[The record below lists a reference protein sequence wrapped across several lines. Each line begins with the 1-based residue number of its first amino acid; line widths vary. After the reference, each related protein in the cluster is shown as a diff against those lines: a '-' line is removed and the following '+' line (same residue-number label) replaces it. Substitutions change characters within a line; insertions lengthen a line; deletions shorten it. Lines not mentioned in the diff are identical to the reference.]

1 MSAVAITS
9 AGTPDVASVAEVGT
23 GARPPRGALGQS
35 AMAGPA
41 WVGWAFI
48 APFALCYLA
57 LLAVPV
63 LEGFWLS
70 FHAVDLLTGKG
81 QFVGLANFVDLM
93 RDEVF
98 LRSALNTIAFAA
110 ICTPAFVG
118 LGLALALVLNRPGR
132 TGAWLR
138 GTFFASNV
146 LSVTVVTLIWRLVL
160 MPDRGL
166 LSQGL
171 SAFGLPDLAPLS
183 DERLALPF
191 IALVTLWWGIG
202 LPMMLIL
209 AALQQI
215 PPDLYE
221 AAALDNASRWR
232 SFRFITLPAL
242 RRTLIMVA
250 IIQVIGQL
258 QVFGQAQLLTNGG
271 PNNSTRTLV
280 MFIYEALFDQW
291 ALGYSAAA
299 AQLLFVLMVL
309 GVSVQRWA
317 ERREGAAT

>member
-1 MSAVAITS
+1 MSS
-9 AGTPDVASVAEVGT
+9 ATFT
-23 GARPPRGALGQS
+23 RPAFAQPG
-35 AMAGPA
+35 

-48 APFALCYLA
+48 APFLICYVG
-57 LLAVPV
+57 LLAAPV

-70 FHAVDLLTGKG
+70 LHAVDLLTGRG
-81 QFVGLANFVDLM
+81 RFVGLANFIDLA
-93 RDEVF
+93 RDEIF
-98 LRSALNTIAFAA
+98 LRCAANTVLFAA
-110 ICTPAFVG
+110 ICTPLFVG
-118 LGLALALVLNRPGR
+118 LGLALALVLNRPGKL
-132 TGAWLR
+132 GAWLR

-160 MPDRGL
+160 LPDRGL

-171 SAFGLPDLAPLS
+171 QALGLSDLAPLS

-202 LPMMLIL
+202 LPMTLML
-209 AALQQI
+209 AALQQV

-242 RRTLIMVA
+242 RRTLVLVA
-250 IIQVIGQL
+250 IIQLLGQL

-271 PNNSTRTLV
+271 PNNSTRTMV

-299 AQLLFVLMVL
+299 AQLLFVLLVL
-309 GVSVQRWA
+309 GVGVQRWA
-317 ERREGAAT
+317 EKREGGAV

>member
-1 MSAVAITS
+1 MSAATFN
-9 AGTPDVASVAEVGT
+9 
-23 GARPPRGALGQS
+23 RS

-41 WVGWAFI
+41 WVGWAFV
-48 APFALCYLA
+48 APFLLCYMG
-57 LLAVPV
+57 LLVAPV

-70 FHAVDLLTGKG
+70 FHAVDLLTGRG
-81 QFVGLANFVDLM
+81 QFVGIANFIDLV
-93 RDEVF
+93 RDEIF
-98 LRSALNTIAFAA
+98 LRSAANTVLFAL

-118 LGLALALVLNRPGR
+118 LGLALALVLNRPGKL
-132 TGAWLR
+132 GAWLR

-160 MPDRGL
+160 LPDRGL

-171 SAFGLPDLAPLS
+171 QSLGLPDLAPLS

-191 IALVTLWWGIG
+191 IALVTIWWGIG
-202 LPMMLIL
+202 LPMTLIL
-209 AALQQI
+209 AALQQV
-215 PPDLYE
+215 PRDLYE
-221 AAALDNASRWR
+221 AAALDNTSRWR

-242 RRTLIMVA
+242 RRTLILVA
-250 IIQVIGQL
+250 IVQLLGQL

-271 PNNSTRTLV
+271 PNNSTRTMV

-299 AQLLFVLMVL
+299 AQLLFVLLVL

-317 ERREGAAT
+317 EKREDGQ

>member
-1 MSAVAITS
+1 MSAAALS
-9 AGTPDVASVAEVGT
+9 ADDAVTEAADVAT
-23 GARPPRGALGQS
+23 GAEPPRGALGRS
-35 AMAGPA
+35 AMAGSA
-41 WVGWAFI
+41 WVGWAFV
-48 APFALCYLA
+48 APFALCYLG
-57 LLAVPV
+57 LLAAPV

-70 FHAVDLLTGKG
+70 FNAVDLLTGKG
-81 QFVGLANFVDLM
+81 QFVGLANFLDLA

-98 LRSALNTIAFAA
+98 LRCALNTILFAA

-160 MPDRGL
+160 LPDRGL

-171 SAFGLPDLAPLS
+171 GAFGLPDLAPLS
-183 DERLALPF
+183 NESLALPF

-299 AQLLFVLMVL
+299 AQILFVLMVL

-317 ERREGAAT
+317 ERREGASA

>member
-1 MSAVAITS
+1 MSS
-9 AGTPDVASVAEVGT
+9 ATFT
-23 GARPPRGALGQS
+23 RPAFAQPG
-35 AMAGPA
+35 
-41 WVGWAFI
+41 WVGWAFV
-48 APFALCYLA
+48 APFLLCYVG
-57 LLAVPV
+57 LLAAPV

-70 FHAVDLLTGKG
+70 LHAVDLLTGRG
-81 QFVGLANFVDLM
+81 QYVGLANFIDLA
-93 RDEVF
+93 RDEIF
-98 LRSALNTIAFAA
+98 LRCAANTVLFAA
-110 ICTPAFVG
+110 LCTPLFVG
-118 LGLALALVLNRPGR
+118 LGLALALVLNRPGKL
-132 TGAWLR
+132 GAWLR

-160 MPDRGL
+160 LPDRGL

-171 SAFGLPDLAPLS
+171 QALGLPDLAPLS

-202 LPMMLIL
+202 LPMTLIL
-209 AALQQI
+209 AALQQV

-242 RRTLIMVA
+242 RRTLVLVA
-250 IIQVIGQL
+250 IIQLLGQL

-271 PNNSTRTLV
+271 PNNSTRTMV

-299 AQLLFVLMVL
+299 AQLLFVLLVL

-317 ERREGAAT
+317 EKREGGAA

>member
-1 MSAVAITS
+1 MSRAD
-9 AGTPDVASVAEVGT
+9 AGE
-23 GARPPRGALGQS
+23 PPRL
-35 AMAGPA
+35 AGPA

-48 APFALCYLA
+48 LPFVICYLG
-57 LLAVPV
+57 LLAAPV

-70 FHAVDLLTGKG
+70 FHAVDLLSGRG
-81 QFVGLANFVDLM
+81 QLVGLANFIDLIQ
-93 RDEVF
+93 DEIF
-98 LRSALNTIAFAA
+98 LRSAFNTVLFAL
-110 ICTPAFVG
+110 ICTPLFVVIG
-118 LGLALALVLNRPGR
+118 LSLALVLNRPGR

-138 GTFFASNV
+138 GIFFASNV

-160 MPDRGL
+160 LPDRGL

-171 SAFGLPDLAPLS
+171 QAVGLPDMAPLTS
-183 DERLALPF
+183 EHLALPF

-209 AALQQI
+209 AALQQV

-242 RRTLIMVA
+242 RRTLILVGIVQML
-250 IIQVIGQL
+250 GQL

-271 PNNSTRTLV
+271 PNHSTRTLV

-299 AQLLFVLMVL
+299 AQMLFVLMVL
-309 GVSVQRWA
+309 GVSLQRWA
-317 ERREGAAT
+317 ERRDGGAA

>member
-1 MSAVAITS
+1 MSS
-9 AGTPDVASVAEVGT
+9 ATFT
-23 GARPPRGALGQS
+23 RPAFAQPG
-35 AMAGPA
+35 

-48 APFALCYLA
+48 APFLICYVG
-57 LLAVPV
+57 LLAAPV

-70 FHAVDLLTGKG
+70 LHAVDLLTGRG
-81 QFVGLANFVDLM
+81 RFVGLANFIDLA
-93 RDEVF
+93 RDEIF
-98 LRSALNTIAFAA
+98 LRCAANTVLFAA
-110 ICTPAFVG
+110 ICTPLFVG
-118 LGLALALVLNRPGR
+118 LGLALALVLNRPGKL
-132 TGAWLR
+132 GAWLR

-160 MPDRGL
+160 LPDRGL

-171 SAFGLPDLAPLS
+171 QALGLSDLAPLS

-202 LPMMLIL
+202 LPMTLML
-209 AALQQI
+209 AALQQV

-242 RRTLIMVA
+242 RRTLVLVA
-250 IIQVIGQL
+250 IIQLLGQL

-271 PNNSTRTLV
+271 PNNSTRTMV

-299 AQLLFVLMVL
+299 AQLLFVLLVL
-309 GVSVQRWA
+309 GVGVQRWA
-317 ERREGAAT
+317 EKREGGAA

>member
-1 MSAVAITS
+1 MSALAPGRSGMT
-9 AGTPDVASVAEVGT
+9 T
-23 GARPPRGALGQS
+23 
-35 AMAGPA
+35 PA
-41 WVGWAFI
+41 WVGWAFV
-48 APFALCYLA
+48 APFLLCYGG
-57 LLAVPV
+57 LLVAPV

-70 FHAVDLLTGKG
+70 FHAVDLLTGRG
-81 QFVGLANFVDLM
+81 QFVGLANFLDLF

-98 LRSALNTIAFAA
+98 LRCAANTVMFAA
-110 ICTPAFVG
+110 LCTPLFVG

-132 TGAWLR
+132 LGAWLR

-160 MPDRGL
+160 LPDRGL

-171 SAFGLPDLAPLS
+171 AALGLPDLAPLS
-183 DERLALPF
+183 DERLALTC

-202 LPMMLIL
+202 LPMTLIL
-209 AALQQI
+209 AALQQV
-215 PPDLYE
+215 PRDLYE
-221 AAALDNASRWR
+221 AAALDHTSRWR

-242 RRTLIMVA
+242 RRTLVLVA
-250 IIQVIGQL
+250 IVQLLGQL
-258 QVFGQAQLLTNGG
+258 QVFGQAQLLTSGG
-271 PNNSTRTLV
+271 PNNSTRTMV

-299 AQLLFVLMVL
+299 AQLLFVLLVL

-317 ERREGAAT
+317 ERREAAQEARA